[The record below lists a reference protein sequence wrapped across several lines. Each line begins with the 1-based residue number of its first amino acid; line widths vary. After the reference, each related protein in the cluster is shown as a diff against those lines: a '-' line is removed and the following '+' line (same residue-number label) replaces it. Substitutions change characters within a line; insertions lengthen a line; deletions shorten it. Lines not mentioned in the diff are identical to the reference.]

1 MSQHNHVIVLVVH
14 CTDNLSTRHLA
25 VTDVAPVLPRRTHY
39 QLLATVT
46 TTTVQLMI
54 TLITLARIIPRGKED
69 IDEESGGGEGEAA
82 RSSGNSAVIA
92 AAHLL

>member
-1 MSQHNHVIVLVVH
+1 MSQHNHVIVSVVH
-14 CTDNLSTRHLA
+14 CTKNLSTRPRA
-25 VTDVAPVLPRRTHY
+25 VTDALPLGRFY
-39 QLLATVT
+39 PAELIINLLLLLLLL
-46 TTTVQLMI
+46 QLMI

-69 IDEESGGGEGEAA
+69 IDEEGEAA

>member
-1 MSQHNHVIVLVVH
+1 MSQHNHVIVLVVY
-14 CTDNLSTRHLA
+14 LSTRHQA
-25 VTDVAPVLPRRTHY
+25 VTDVAPRPVLPGRTHY
-39 QLLATVT
+39 QLLATAT
-46 TTTVQLMI
+46 TTTIQLMI